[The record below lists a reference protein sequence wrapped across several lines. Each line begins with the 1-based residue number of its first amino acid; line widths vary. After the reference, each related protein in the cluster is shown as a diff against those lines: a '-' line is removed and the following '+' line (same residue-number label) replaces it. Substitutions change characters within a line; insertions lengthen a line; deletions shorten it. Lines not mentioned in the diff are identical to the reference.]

1 MSLTLALQTALS
13 GLQVNQSA
21 MQVASNN
28 IANVNTEGFTRKS
41 IEFASRRLD
50 VTGAGVDIASIA
62 RDVDEFLLR
71 QVREQGGTV
80 ERLTARERFLS
91 QIQGLFGTPNSDD
104 TIAAGLT
111 ALNNDFETLAL
122 SPESESARF
131 EAVNDARKLAVQLT
145 QLSGA
150 IQTLRAEADQT
161 ITLAVAEVTNQL
173 QIIEDLNIKIAQGT
187 ALNQPI
193 GELQDQRDVALA
205 KINKNMDIRTFEAAS
220 GKVSIFT
227 GSGRTLLSESSV
239 FSLSHTSAAQTDA
252 DIAYIQP
259 GDANF
264 PGPINGI
271 FVGTPDLTNGT
282 NDITTQI
289 QDGELKG
296 LIDVRDTLLP
306 NLQKE
311 IDRLTAVLKT
321 QINTVHNQGTA
332 FPPPATLTGTQTVAA
347 TDAFAGTGSA
357 RVAVLNQTTGAVV
370 EFVDVNLAGLGAT
383 ATVNDVVNAINA
395 GLTGTPA
402 SINAAGRLVLQAQT
416 AGQGISINEDTS
428 AVTVVGGETRGLSH
442 YFGLNDFFT
451 ANTDGSDYNRYATS
465 SQASST
471 TALGLAGTLTFRFD
485 GTAGATVNYVVGD
498 SLEAIAA
505 SINGTAALAAQNITA
520 TVSDDS
526 GGRRLTITDTDRNN
540 FIVSDSGTLTSTTN
554 MTPDETGFSTV
565 VAVKSEVAANSDLI
579 SRGQLDLTA
588 AVGDVA
594 LSVGDGNIANSL
606 AGVFNTDISFA
617 ASGGISTTSTT
628 LIRFSGQIVD
638 LQASLAGDA
647 RSDLAFNETF
657 FETIAFRQTSDS
669 GVNIDEEL
677 AGLVSLE
684 NAFAASSR
692 VLTTVAEMLDL
703 LIQTVR

>member
-13 GLQVNQSA
+13 GLQANQTA
-21 MQVASNN
+21 MQVTSNN
-28 IANVNTEGFTRKS
+28 VANANTEGYTRKS
-41 IEFASRRLD
+41 VEFASRRIN
-50 VTGAGVDIASIA
+50 VTGAGVDIASIT

-71 QVREQGGTV
+71 QVQEQGGTV
-80 ERLTARERFLS
+80 ERLSARDQFLS

-104 TIAAGLT
+104 TVASGMT
-111 ALNNDFETLAL
+111 KLNNDFETLAL
-122 SPESESARF
+122 SPESDSARF

-145 QLSGA
+145 QLSET
-150 IQTLRAEADQT
+150 IQTLRAEADQR
-161 ITLAVAEVTNQL
+161 ISAVTTDVTNQL
-173 QIIEDLNIKIAQGT
+173 QIVQDLNIKISQAI
-187 ALNQPI
+187 ALNQPT
-193 GELQDQRDVALA
+193 GELRDQRDTALA
-205 KINKNMDIRTFEAAS
+205 KISKAMDIRTFEDAG

-227 GSGRTLLSESSV
+227 GSGRTLLSEGSV
-239 FSLSHTSAAQTDA
+239 FSITHTSAAQTDA
-252 DIAYIQP
+252 NTAYIQP
-259 GDANF
+259 GDANY
-264 PGPINGI
+264 PGSINGI
-271 FVGTPDLTNGT
+271 FAGTPDLTNGT
-282 NDITTQI
+282 NDITNQI

-311 IDRLTAVLKT
+311 LDRLTEVLKT

-347 TDAFAGTGSA
+347 TDAFAGTGTA
-357 RVAVLNQTTGAVV
+357 RVAVLDQSTGDVV
-370 EFVDVNLAGLGAT
+370 EFVDVNLAALGAT

-402 SINAAGRLVLQAQT
+402 SINSAGQLVLQAQS
-416 AGQGISINEDTS
+416 AGQGISINENTS

-465 SQASST
+465 SQSSST

-485 GTAGATVNYVVGD
+485 GTAGVAVNYAVGD

-505 SINGTAALAAQNITA
+505 TINGTAALSAQNITA

-526 GGRRLTITDTDRNN
+526 GGRRLTISDADRDN
-540 FIVSDSGTLTSTTN
+540 FIISDSGTLTSTTD
-554 MTPDETGFSTV
+554 MAPDETAFSTV
-565 VAVKSEVAANSDLI
+565 AAVKSEIASNPDLI

-588 AVGDVA
+588 AVGA
-594 LSVGDGNIANSL
+594 TGLSVGDGNIANSL
-606 AGVFNTDISFA
+606 AGVFNSDISFPG
-617 ASGGISTTSTT
+617 SGGISTTTTT
-628 LIRFSGQIVD
+628 LIRFSGQIID

-647 RSDLAFNETF
+647 KSDLDFNKTF
-657 FETIAFRQTSDS
+657 LETIAFRQTSDS

-692 VLTTVAEMLDL
+692 VLSTIADMLDQ